1 VFTLGAS
8 TGVGTTVLNVY
19 TYDADT
25 KEKLSYIKVIL
36 KDVLHEGAV
45 INKVAYTEQGFY
57 SFELGTFDGE
67 VKVWCEDSSG
77 TYESPEPQIKYVK
90 PQSESYK
97 LEFYLYKK
105 GEEVINWSQYLP
117 YIIGGSVG
125 IAILGA
131 YAYKKGTSISR

>member
-1 VFTLGAS
+1 
-8 TGVGTTVLNVY
+8 
-19 TYDADT
+19 
-25 KEKLSYIKVIL
+25 VIS
-36 KDVLHEGAV
+36 
-45 INKVAYTEQGFY
+45 KVAYTEQGFY
-57 SFELGTFDGE
+57 SFDLRTFEGE

-77 TYESPEPQIKYVK
+77 TYESSEPQIKHVK